1 MGPRRKRPCR
11 ISVIAQLIHRL
22 YGCDHASCLIVHRH
36 AVGFPAALWG
46 METLAAGRREP
57 ANVADGRGG
66 LGYIR
71 QCGDMG
77 GAG

>member
-22 YGCDHASCLIVHRH
+22 YGCQHAERHIVHRH
-36 AVGFPAALWG
+36 AVGFPIDLWG

-71 QCGDMG
+71 QCGDLG
-77 GAG
+77 GA